1 MLVFRGSPVPVPGV
15 SSELCHIEE
24 FFGPDCADRINDTC
38 DRCNNING
46 SCDSGCNPGW
56 QGLEC
61 QDGN

>member
-1 MLVFRGSPVPVPGV
+1 MMNVACSHG
-15 SSELCHIEE
+15 
-24 FFGPDCADRINDTC
+24 FFGQDCADGINDTC

-61 QDGN
+61 QGGNLEMLYLYKKHTV